1 VFEHIVTIVD
11 GSPTSSYAIGASITI
26 SKEIGS
32 TISFCLTLDPMLSQS
47 ETGMMP
53 FAELAYDLKAR
64 MLAAAIAQAT
74 AAGIASTAGSIVNG
88 EPVAA
93 ILATANAD
101 RADLIM
107 MGLAPRIGILRPFM
121 RNLAEGVLAQT
132 TIPLC
137 IVRRP
142 TRGIL
147 THRILVPIAG
157 DELGRIAIDEAIRIA
172 QQFKSTLVFCSLA
185 APGNRRPASDA
196 VAAGAR
202 AAAERGV
209 PSETLVLGE
218 SGSVSTAIVR
228 NVDLHGCDVIV
239 MASHVRQGLPRIIE
253 GSVTQAVIE
262 QSDVPVVVVRRSGLA

>member
-1 VFEHIVTIVD
+1 MFEHIVTIVD
-11 GSPTSSYAIGASITI
+11 GSPTSNYAIGASITI

-32 TISFCLTLDPMLSQS
+32 TISFCLTLDPMLRQS

-53 FAELAYDLKAR
+53 FAELAYDMKER

-74 AAGIASTAGSIVNG
+74 NAGIAGTSGRISSD

-93 ILATANAD
+93 ILAAARAD

-121 RNLAEGVLAQT
+121 SNLAEGVLAQT

-142 TRGIL
+142 TRGVL
-147 THRILVPIAG
+147 THRILVPIAD
-157 DELGRIAIDEAIRIA
+157 DELGRIAVDEAIRIA
-172 QQFKSTLVFCSLA
+172 KQFKSTLVFCSLA
-185 APGNRRPASDA
+185 TPAKRASAADA
-196 VAAGAR
+196 VSRGAR
-202 AAAERGV
+202 AASENGV
-209 PSETLVLGE
+209 PSEELVLAERGP
-218 SGSVSTAIVR
+218 VSTTIVC
-228 NVDLHGCDVIV
+228 NADLHGCDVIV

-253 GSVTQAVIE
+253 GSVSAAVIE
-262 QSDVPVVVVRRSGLA
+262 QSDVPVVVVRRASLS